1 MYRVMFVD
9 DEYMILEGLKW
20 IIPWQELGFEIV
32 KTARSAQEALA
43 FLETESIDVLLTDI
57 TMPEMSGIELI
68 EQAKKKRHQFI
79 SLILSGYQEFDYVKK
94 GMALQVQDYLLKPV
108 NKQELLANIQ
118 RIKIEL
124 DQQKKSHARVR
135 LYLEN
140 GLMRWLNDEIS
151 EGEYEE
157 LMQQFATIKPGDF
170 TVLLVEAEMPFLET
184 IKELFMKKG
193 QLLFIES
200 WMSTYH
206 QLLLIYKGA
215 RQEAFLFIREIEAIL
230 AGQGQI
236 FVGESV
242 NEWETV
248 YESYEKVKQL
258 QAIETFYQEFLPNNQ
273 KEQMNRS
280 AEDFTFLAF
289 NQALMIGD
297 MQTIQRELD
306 AIFNQLSQQHATPE
320 YVRYVVFLL
329 FSDISRQ
336 YPTVLEENYEKIV
349 EEIRAS
355 NNLNTL
361 YALMQQVLAEVKNKP
376 KIKKYSESVSQ
387 AVERIE
393 QGYLEELNLKTVA
406 DELHLNPSYLGQI
419 FKKET
424 KRSFS
429 QYLNQVRTKHAQKLL
444 LYTDDTIN
452 EISEKVGFN
461 NTNYFSKMFK
471 KLNGITPKEFRE
483 QYQSNY
489 AGVEE

>member
-68 EQAKKKRHQFI
+68 EQAKKKGHQFI

-118 RIKIEL
+118 RIKTEL

-289 NQALMIGD
+289 NQALMIGGYAD
-297 MQTIQRELD
+297 HSTGIRCHFQSVKST
-306 AIFNQLSQQHATPE
+306 T
-320 YVRYVVFLL
+320 RYTRICTLCSL
-329 FSDISRQ
+329 FTFFR
-336 YPTVLEENYEKIV
+336 YF
-349 EEIRAS
+349 A
-355 NNLNTL
+355 
-361 YALMQQVLAEVKNKP
+361 
-376 KIKKYSESVSQ
+376 SVS
-387 AVERIE
+387 
-393 QGYLEELNLKTVA
+393 NC
-406 DELHLNPSYLGQI
+406 
-419 FKKET
+419 
-424 KRSFS
+424 
-429 QYLNQVRTKHAQKLL
+429 VRRKL
-444 LYTDDTIN
+444 
-452 EISEKVGFN
+452 
-461 NTNYFSKMFK
+461 
-471 KLNGITPKEFRE
+471 
-483 QYQSNY
+483 
-489 AGVEE
+489 

>member
-68 EQAKKKRHQFI
+68 EQAKKKGHQFI

-124 DQQKKSHARVR
+124 DQ
-135 LYLEN
+135 
-140 GLMRWLNDEIS
+140 
-151 EGEYEE
+151 
-157 LMQQFATIKPGDF
+157 PGDF
-170 TVLLVEAEMPFLET
+170 TVLLVEAERPFLET

-320 YVRYVVFLL
+320 YVRY
-329 FSDISRQ
+329 
-336 YPTVLEENYEKIV
+336 
-349 EEIRAS
+349 
-355 NNLNTL
+355 
-361 YALMQQVLAEVKNKP
+361 ALMQQVLAEVKNKP

>member
-1 MYRVMFVD
+1 M
-9 DEYMILEGLKW
+9 
-20 IIPWQELGFEIV
+20 
-32 KTARSAQEALA
+32 
-43 FLETESIDVLLTDI
+43 
-57 TMPEMSGIELI
+57 
-68 EQAKKKRHQFI
+68 
-79 SLILSGYQEFDYVKK
+79 
-94 GMALQVQDYLLKPV
+94 
-108 NKQELLANIQ
+108 
-118 RIKIEL
+118 
-124 DQQKKSHARVR
+124 
-135 LYLEN
+135 
-140 GLMRWLNDEIS
+140 
-151 EGEYEE
+151 
-157 LMQQFATIKPGDF
+157 
-170 TVLLVEAEMPFLET
+170 
-184 IKELFMKKG
+184 
-193 QLLFIES
+193 
-200 WMSTYH
+200 
-206 QLLLIYKGA
+206 
-215 RQEAFLFIREIEAIL
+215 
-230 AGQGQI
+230 
-236 FVGESV
+236 
-242 NEWETV
+242 
-248 YESYEKVKQL
+248 

-424 KRSFS
+424 ERSFS